1 MHPPAWAAPRRE
13 KYRFV
18 KMLACSIF
26 VVSLA
31 GWAFSNVL
39 PRRPKLQEPLR
50 FTDNG
55 SFQISIFEDLH
66 TGEGAC
72 FLILQTSEGMLLTL
86 SSCMARLGRGP
97 KTKIRPSS

>member
-18 KMLACSIF
+18 KMLAYSIV

-39 PRRPKLQEPLR
+39 PRHSKFQEPLR

-55 SFQISIFEDLH
+55 SFQISILEDLH
-66 TGEGAC
+66 TGEGI
-72 FLILQTSEGMLLTL
+72 F
-86 SSCMARLGRGP
+86 RLEE
-97 KTKIRPSS
+97 I

>member
-1 MHPPAWAAPRRE
+1 MHPPAWATPRRE

-18 KMLACSIF
+18 KMIAYSI
-26 VVSLA
+26 VVLSLA

-39 PRRPKLQEPLR
+39 PRHSKLQEPLR

-66 TGEGAC
+66 TGEGTDH
-72 FLILQTSEGMLLTL
+72 LTS
-86 SSCMARLGRGP
+86 
-97 KTKIRPSS
+97 I

>member
-1 MHPPAWAAPRRE
+1 MRPPAWAAPRRE

-18 KMLACSIF
+18 KMLAYSI
-26 VVSLA
+26 VVASLA

-39 PRRPKLQEPLR
+39 QRHSKLQEPLH

-66 TGEGAC
+66 TGEGTCCLANIVREYC
-72 FLILQTSEGMLLTL
+72 
-86 SSCMARLGRGP
+86 
-97 KTKIRPSS
+97 